1 MARVFYKVLQKVN
14 KMAGT
19 KTIDELI
26 NQSQEPMDTSKSI
39 DDIINSSNIV
49 QFLSSTMAD
58 KTNVDTPYNLRPDI
72 TKYSSDDPLDLLFKM
87 KDNERKRSMTPNEFL
102 RILEEA
108 QAEKPVIG

>member
-1 MARVFYKVLQKVN
+1 
-14 KMAGT
+14 MAGT

-58 KTNVDTPYNLRPDI
+58 KTNVDTPYNLKPDI
-72 TKYSSDDPLDLLFKM
+72 TKYSSDDPIDLLFKM
-87 KDNERKRSMTPNEFL
+87 RDNERKRPMTLNELF

-108 QAEKPVIG
+108 KAQKPVTS

>member
-1 MARVFYKVLQKVN
+1 
-14 KMAGT
+14 MAGT

-58 KTNVDTPYNLRPDI
+58 KTNVDTPYNLKPDI
-72 TKYSSDDPLDLLFKM
+72 TKYSSDDPIDLLFRM
-87 KDNERKRSMTPNEFL
+87 RDNERRRSMTPNELL
-102 RILEEA
+102 RILKEA
-108 QAEKPVIG
+108 QAEKPVIS